1 MSIDLEPRAVFDI
14 FSEISK
20 IPRGSGNEAA
30 IASHIVAWA
39 KEKGLWS
46 EKDAA
51 NNVII
56 KKPGSPEKE
65 NHPSICLQAHL
76 DMVCEKT
83 AESKHDFTKDPISIQ
98 VRDDYLCADG
108 TTLGADNGIGLALI
122 MAILADPA
130 AEHPPLEILFTSSEE
145 AGMKGAWS
153 LVESGRKFTSKTLI
167 NLDSGW
173 EGVFISGAAG
183 AVGRGLYA
191 LFPN

>member
-56 KKPGSPEKE
+56 KKPGSPVKKRQ
-65 NHPSICLQAHL
+65 NPS
-76 DMVCEKT
+76 T
-83 AESKHDFTKDPISIQ
+83 ISQRIPFP
-98 VRDDYLCADG
+98 YKSG
-108 TTLGADNGIGLALI
+108 TTISV
-122 MAILADPA
+122 PT
-130 AEHPPLEILFTSSEE
+130 EPPLVQITELGSPLLWRSWQTPRQSIRRSKSYLLPVR
-145 AGMKGAWS
+145 K
-153 LVESGRKFTSKTLI
+153 LV
-167 NLDSGW
+167 
-173 EGVFISGAAG
+173 
-183 AVGRGLYA
+183 
-191 LFPN
+191 

>member
-153 LVESGRKFTSKTLI
+153 LVESGRK
-167 NLDSGW
+167 
-173 EGVFISGAAG
+173 
-183 AVGRGLYA
+183 
-191 LFPN
+191 

>member
-65 NHPSICLQAHL
+65 NHPSACRRIWIWSVKKRQNPS
-76 DMVCEKT
+76 T
-83 AESKHDFTKDPISIQ
+83 ISQRIPFP
-98 VRDDYLCADG
+98 YKSG
-108 TTLGADNGIGLALI
+108 TTISV
-122 MAILADPA
+122 PT
-130 AEHPPLEILFTSSEE
+130 EPPLVQITELGSPLLWRSWQTPRQSIRRSKSYLLPVR
-145 AGMKGAWS
+145 K
-153 LVESGRKFTSKTLI
+153 LV
-167 NLDSGW
+167 
-173 EGVFISGAAG
+173 
-183 AVGRGLYA
+183 
-191 LFPN
+191 

>member
-65 NHPSICLQAHL
+65 NHPSICIWIWSVKKRQNPS
-76 DMVCEKT
+76 T
-83 AESKHDFTKDPISIQ
+83 ISQRIPFP
-98 VRDDYLCADG
+98 YKSG
-108 TTLGADNGIGLALI
+108 TTISV
-122 MAILADPA
+122 PT
-130 AEHPPLEILFTSSEE
+130 EPPLVQITELGSPLLWRSWQTPRQSIRRSKSYLLPVR
-145 AGMKGAWS
+145 K
-153 LVESGRKFTSKTLI
+153 LV
-167 NLDSGW
+167 
-173 EGVFISGAAG
+173 
-183 AVGRGLYA
+183 
-191 LFPN
+191 

>member
-83 AESKHDFTKDPISIQ
+83 AESKHDFTKDPIPYKS
-98 VRDDYLCADG
+98 G
-108 TTLGADNGIGLALI
+108 TTISV
-122 MAILADPA
+122 PT
-130 AEHPPLEILFTSSEE
+130 EPPLVQITELGSPLLWRSWQTPRQSIRRSKSHLLPVR
-145 AGMKGAWS
+145 K
-153 LVESGRKFTSKTLI
+153 LV
-167 NLDSGW
+167 
-173 EGVFISGAAG
+173 
-183 AVGRGLYA
+183 
-191 LFPN
+191 

>member
-65 NHPSICLQAHL
+65 NHPIHL
-76 DMVCEKT
+76 
-83 AESKHDFTKDPISIQ
+83 P
-98 VRDDYLCADG
+98 
-108 TTLGADNGIGLALI
+108 
-122 MAILADPA
+122 
-130 AEHPPLEILFTSSEE
+130 
-145 AGMKGAWS
+145 
-153 LVESGRKFTSKTLI
+153 
-167 NLDSGW
+167 
-173 EGVFISGAAG
+173 AG
-183 AVGRGLYA
+183 ASGYGL
-191 LFPN
+191 